1 MMFDAMVIGGSFAGL
16 SAAMQLGRARRDV
29 LVIDAGLN
37 RNRFAHAANGL
48 LGHDGKSP
56 AVILATARAELLK
69 YPTVQRLE
77 AKVVWARK
85 DESGFVIE
93 TDAGETFH
101 AHRLVLGIGIT
112 DRLPEVPGLQE
123 HWGRTVF
130 HCPYCHGFELADR
143 RLGSIAP
150 TVEAVQ
156 HVQMLR
162 DWSDDVTIFTNGLEV
177 DPETVSGVRIETR
190 PIARVIGNDV
200 GIELV
205 ELVDGTMIPIDA
217 MHVVSSG
224 DPVGDI
230 AQQLGCELVE
240 SPMGKRIRVSERFET
255 SIPGVCAAG
264 DAARPAGNLAFA
276 IADGSM
282 AGVMTHQS
290 LLFDPSVPKKVR
302 TSSAKRS
309 GISIA
314 AK

>member
-69 YPTVQRLE
+69 SPTVQRRE
-77 AKVVWARK
+77 ATVVSAGK
-85 DESGFVIE
+85 DEMGFVVG
-93 TDAGETFH
+93 TNTGETYR

-112 DRLPEVPGLQE
+112 DRLPQIPGLAE
-123 HWGRTVF
+123 HWGRSVF

-143 RLGSIAP
+143 RLGSIVP

-156 HVQMLR
+156 HMQMLR

-177 DPETVSGVRIETR
+177 DPASVSGVRIETR
-190 PIARVIGNDV
+190 PIAKVVGNDV
-200 GIELV
+200 GVEQV
-205 ELVDGTMIPIDA
+205 ELVDGTLIPIDA
-217 MHVVSSG
+217 IHVVSSG

-240 SPMGKRIRVSERFET
+240 SPMGLRIKVSERFET
-255 SIPGVCAAG
+255 SVPGVCAAG
-264 DAARPAGNLAFA
+264 DAARGAGNLALA

-282 AGVMTHQS
+282 AGSMTHQS
-290 LLFDPSVPKKVR
+290 LLFDPGIPKKVR
-302 TSSAKRS
+302 TSVTKRS
-309 GISIA
+309 GASVA